1 MTFPGFK
8 SEKVGDWGFE
18 GPLFFL
24 FSGSRV
30 EERERERER
39 ERDRESYKA
48 ATEKRKDM
56 EKEEKNGVLYASTL
70 GERERGI
77 KVLNIRTS
85 TIKKLGR
92 QSHSQSTSSSEKHA
106 RAKCQPITT
115 YRDSTEDRH
124 QP

>member
-39 ERDRESYKA
+39 EREIERVTKRPPKSEK
-48 ATEKRKDM
+48 TWKRKKRM
-56 EKEEKNGVLYASTL
+56 V
-70 GERERGI
+70 
-77 KVLNIRTS
+77 
-85 TIKKLGR
+85 
-92 QSHSQSTSSSEKHA
+92 SSMPA
-106 RAKCQPITT
+106 L
-115 YRDSTEDRH
+115 
-124 QP
+124 